1 MKRNKHFGSVPIRC
15 RQRNGFE
22 HHRISSGAA
31 VRIYGNPHFGK
42 YKGRRKGANALL
54 YVFKESKK

>member
-1 MKRNKHFGSVPIRC
+1 MKRNKHFGQRTNTL